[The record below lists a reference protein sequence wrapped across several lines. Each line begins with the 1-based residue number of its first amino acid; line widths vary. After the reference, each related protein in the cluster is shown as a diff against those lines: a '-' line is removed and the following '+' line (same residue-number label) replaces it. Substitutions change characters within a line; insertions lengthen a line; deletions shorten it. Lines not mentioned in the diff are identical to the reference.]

1 MDKKDPFDSPPSFSA
16 ADDSLLAVAGPSVP
30 SGSQLAP
37 PPFPDDASV
46 PKYTEQPIELAYIPP
61 GGEEPPPEFT
71 PYKAEFF
78 ISGKEIV
85 SHDPHL
91 NEDGTF
97 TKPCSLNG
105 TRLTTLK
112 GEALYRFLLSQSTT
126 RPDYR
131 MHLRGTHTESKSRT
145 VTKTDSNGNTTHTTE
160 HYTETVTGM
169 TRNSTSLH
177 FN

>member
-1 MDKKDPFDSPPSFSA
+1 MDKKAAAGYYEEPPI
-16 ADDSLLAVAGPSVP
+16 LHGGPSSLQQSESFGTGVLPDPGKVP
-30 SGSQLAP
+30 GEA
-37 PPFPDDASV
+37 
-46 PKYTEQPIELAYIPP
+46 PKYTEHAFDNVYIPP
-61 GGEEPPPEFT
+61 GGEEPPPDFT

-97 TKPCSLNG
+97 TKPFSLNS

-112 GEALYRFLLSQSTT
+112 GEALYRFLLSQSAT